1 MTTAPASR
9 SHIVIV
15 GAGPVG
21 LTLAHGLA
29 HAGVQVTLVERDPAV
44 SRQLRASTFHPPTL
58 DMLDAWGITDELLR
72 RGRVTPRWQI
82 RLHETGEHVSF
93 DLSVLADETAHPYRL
108 QCEQSVLSEALESRL
123 RRMPGVR
130 ILRSHTVSAVGQDA
144 GGAWVELDRGQ
155 PSAGAPTEGSTA
167 AAAAS
172 AASPE
177 RIDAAYVVGCD
188 GAHSLVRKA
197 IGADFEGTIYP
208 DVTLLATTDFD
219 FDSMWGDL
227 DGVNYIWQDSGTYS
241 LLHLPSI
248 WRVSLHPMSD
258 APLEVEADPAR
269 IDERLRALFPDQ
281 GPFPLVE
288 IRPYRVHKRLATRW
302 RDRRLL
308 IAGDAAHL
316 NNPKGGM
323 GMNGGIHDA
332 MCLCEHLVRA
342 LDGAPADDLDGY
354 ERQRLPVIRDDII
367 GQADRN
373 HARMQIRDLAE
384 RRAALARLQAV
395 IDDPDR
401 CRAYLRQTSMLEGL
415 DKARALARGEAT
427 A

>member
-1 MTTAPASR
+1 MTPSPANHR
-9 SHIVIV
+9 HIVVV

-21 LTLAHGLA
+21 LALTYGLA
-29 HAGVQVTLVERDPAV
+29 SAGVQVTLIERDPAV

-72 RGRVTPRWQI
+72 RGRITPRWQI

-93 DLSVLADETAHPYRL
+93 DLSVLGDETAHPYRL
-108 QCEQSVLSEALESRL
+108 QCEQSVLSEALEARL
-123 RRMPGVR
+123 RQMSGVR
-130 ILRSHTVSAVGQDA
+130 ILRGRTVRAVGQDA
-144 GGAWVELDRGQ
+144 GGAWVEV
-155 PSAGAPTEGSTA
+155 TA
-167 AAAAS
+167 AGEAGGAATSDAP
-172 AASPE
+172 ASPDAE
-177 RIDAAYVVGCD
+177 RIEAAYVVGCD
-188 GAHSLVRKA
+188 GAHSLVRKT
-197 IGADFEGTIYP
+197 IGAEFEGTIYP
-208 DVTLLATTDFD
+208 DVTLLATTGFD
-219 FDSMWGDL
+219 FGSMWEDL
-227 DGVNYIWQDSGTYS
+227 DGVNYIWQESGTYS

-248 WRVSLHPMSD
+248 WRVSLHPTSD
-258 APLEVEADPAR
+258 APLEIEADPAR
-269 IDERLRALFPDQ
+269 IEARLRELFPGH

-342 LDGAPADDLDGY
+342 LDGAPPQDLDGY

>member
-1 MTTAPASR
+1 MSPTPATPQ
-9 SHIVIV
+9 HIVVV

-21 LTLAHGLA
+21 LALTYGLA
-29 HAGVQVTLVERDPAV
+29 SAGVQVTLIERDPAV

-72 RGRVTPRWQI
+72 RGRITPRWQI

-93 DLSVLADETAHPYRL
+93 DLSVLGDETAHPYRL
-108 QCEQSVLSEALESRL
+108 QCEQSVLSEALEARL
-123 RRMPGVR
+123 RQMSGVR
-130 ILRSHTVSAVGQDA
+130 ILRGRTVRAVGQDA
-144 GGAWVELDRGQ
+144 DGAWVEV
-155 PSAGAPTEGSTA
+155 TA
-167 AAAAS
+167 AGEAGGAATSDAP
-172 AASPE
+172 ASPE
-177 RIDAAYVVGCD
+177 AERIEAAYVVGCD
-188 GAHSLVRKA
+188 GAHSLVRKT

-208 DVTLLATTDFD
+208 DVTLLATTGFD
-219 FDSMWGDL
+219 FGSMWGDL

-248 WRVSLHPMSD
+248 WRVSLHPTSD
-258 APLEVEADPAR
+258 APLEIEADPAR
-269 IDERLRALFPDQ
+269 IEARLRELFPGH

-342 LDGAPADDLDGY
+342 LDGAPPQDLDGY

-415 DKARALARGEAT
+415 DKARALARGEAS

>member
-1 MTTAPASR
+1 MSPTPATPQ
-9 SHIVIV
+9 HIVVV

-21 LTLAHGLA
+21 LALTYGLA
-29 HAGVQVTLVERDPAV
+29 SAGVQVTLIERDPAV

-72 RGRVTPRWQI
+72 RGRITPRWQI

-93 DLSVLADETAHPYRL
+93 DLSVLGDETAHPYRL
-108 QCEQSVLSEALESRL
+108 QCEQSVLSEALEARL
-123 RRMPGVR
+123 RQMSGVR
-130 ILRSHTVSAVGQDA
+130 IQRGRTVRAVGQDTDSAWVEVTAAGEA
-144 GGAWVELDRGQ
+144 GGAATSDV
-155 PSAGAPTEGSTA
+155 P
-167 AAAAS
+167 
-172 AASPE
+172 ASPDAE
-177 RIDAAYVVGCD
+177 RIEAAYVVGCD

-208 DVTLLATTDFD
+208 DVTLLATTGFD
-219 FDSMWGDL
+219 FGSMWEDL

-248 WRVSLHPMSD
+248 WRVSLHPTSD
-258 APLEVEADPAR
+258 APLEIEADPAR
-269 IDERLRALFPDQ
+269 IEGRLRELFPGH

-342 LDGAPADDLDGY
+342 LDGAPPQDLDGY

-373 HARMQIRDLAE
+373 HARMQIRDLTE

-395 IDDPDR
+395 VDDPDR

-415 DKARALARGEAT
+415 DKARALARGGAT

>member
-1 MTTAPASR
+1 MTPSPANHR
-9 SHIVIV
+9 HIVVV

-21 LTLAHGLA
+21 LALTYGLA
-29 HAGVQVTLVERDPAV
+29 SAGVQVTLVERDPAV

-72 RGRVTPRWQI
+72 HGRITPRWQI

-93 DLSVLADETAHPYRL
+93 DLSVLGDETAHPYRL
-108 QCEQSVLSEALESRL
+108 QCEQSVLSEALEARL
-123 RRMPGVR
+123 RQMSGVR
-130 ILRSHTVSAVGQDA
+130 ILRGRTVRAVGQDA
-144 GGAWVELDRGQ
+144 GGAWVEV
-155 PSAGAPTEGSTA
+155 TA
-167 AAAAS
+167 AGEAGGAATSDAP
-172 AASPE
+172 ASPDAE
-177 RIDAAYVVGCD
+177 RIEAAYVVGCD
-188 GAHSLVRKA
+188 GAHSLVRKT
-197 IGADFEGTIYP
+197 IGAEFEGTIYP
-208 DVTLLATTDFD
+208 DVTLLATTGFD
-219 FDSMWGDL
+219 FGSMWEDL
-227 DGVNYIWQDSGTYS
+227 DGVNYIWQESGTYS

-248 WRVSLHPMSD
+248 WRVSLHPTSD
-258 APLEVEADPAR
+258 APLEIEADPAR
-269 IDERLRALFPDQ
+269 IEARLRELFPGH

-342 LDGAPADDLDGY
+342 LDGAPPQDLDGY

-367 GQADRN
+367 GQADRT

>member
-1 MTTAPASR
+1 MTPSPAR
-9 SHIVIV
+9 PSHVAIV

-21 LTLAHGLA
+21 LTLALGLA
-29 HAGVQVTLVERDPAV
+29 RAGVQVTLIERDPAV

-58 DMLDAWGITDELLR
+58 DMLDAWGITAELLR
-72 RGRVTPRWQI
+72 HGRVTPRWQI

-93 DLSVLADETAHPYRL
+93 DLSVLGDETAHPYRL
-108 QCEQSVLSEALESRL
+108 QCEQSVLSLALEAQL
-123 RRMPGVR
+123 QQMPGVR
-130 ILRSHTVSAVGQDA
+130 LLRGHTVSSVGQDA
-144 GGAWVELDRGQ
+144 GAAWVEVDRVDRVEH
-155 PSAGAPTEGSTA
+155 APDAPHERPA
-167 AAAAS
+167 AARS
-172 AASPE
+172 E
-177 RIDAAYVVGCD
+177 RIEAAYVVGCD

-197 IGADFEGTIYP
+197 IGAAFEGTVYP
-208 DVTLLATTDFD
+208 DVTLLATTGFD
-219 FDSMWGDL
+219 FGAMWGDL

-248 WRVSLHPMSD
+248 WRVSLHPVSD

-269 IDERLRALFPDQ
+269 IDERLRALFPGH

-288 IRPYRVHKRLATRW
+288 IRPYRVHKRLASRW

-342 LDGAPADDLDGY
+342 LDGAPAEDLDGY

-415 DKARALARGEAT
+415 DKARALARGEVT
-427 A
+427 P